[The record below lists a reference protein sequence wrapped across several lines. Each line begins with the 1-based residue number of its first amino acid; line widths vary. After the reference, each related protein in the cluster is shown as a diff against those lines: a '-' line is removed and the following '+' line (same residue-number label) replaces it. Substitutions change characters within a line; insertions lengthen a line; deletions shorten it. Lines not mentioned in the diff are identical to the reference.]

1 MTKIIEAVYEQGAL
15 RIEDTSGLKEH
26 QRYRVIVEEIAEPPA
41 PTDPALAAEIVRRT
55 TVLPD
60 GRRIVR
66 LMGLFENRMPY
77 VPEDEDPIA
86 DALEELRRERAAH
99 FEAEMD
105 EFFPSE
111 PEP

>member
-26 QRYRVIVEEIAEPPA
+26 QRYRVIVEEITEPPA
-41 PTDPALAAEIVRRT
+41 PSDPALAAEIARRT

-66 LMGLFENRMPY
+66 LMGLFDRG
-77 VPEDEDPIA
+77 DPGPSYEEIEF
-86 DALEELRRERAAH
+86 ALEEFRQEQAK
-99 FEAEMD
+99 EWD
-105 EFFPSE
+105 ELYGSE
-111 PEP
+111 QD